1 MTRRLKSKK
10 PNSEI
15 PTASTADIAFLLI
28 VFFMVT
34 SVIAATKGIEF
45 RLPKDDDRQDAQVE
59 TIEALHII
67 IPASGGYIVDKELM
81 SIPELKNYVR
91 DKLEMTSYNQFIIV
105 QVDDA
110 VPYGKLVE
118 MLDILQTLKAR
129 NIAIPTKAEIAEW
142 GMI

>member
-1 MTRRLKSKK
+1 MTRRLKGKK

-45 RLPKDDDRQDAQVE
+45 RLPRDDDRRDTQVE

-67 IPASGGYIVDKELM
+67 LPEGSGFIVDQKPM
-81 SIPELKNYVR
+81 DIPQMKDYVR
-91 DKLEMTSYNQFIIV
+91 EKLEMTSYNQFIIV
-105 QVDDA
+105 QCEDNTR
-110 VPYGKLVE
+110 YGRLVQI
-118 MLDILQTLKAR
+118 LDILQSLNAR
-129 NIAIPTKAEIAEW
+129 NIAIPTKQEIAEW
-142 GMI
+142 GML